1 MKRIANDVAVATIC
15 YVMYGSQKIKIVDY
29 ESTYA
34 CSNKKNGVVVYDGT
48 VLDSLGY
55 KYTKYF
61 EAKCYGLEVEDDKI
75 VFSVVTKFEQY
86 K

>member
-15 YVMYGSQKIKIVDY
+15 YVISGLQKIKIVDY

-34 CSNKKNGVVVYDGT
+34 CSNNKNGVVVYEGT
-48 VLDSLGY
+48 VANSLGY
-55 KYTKYF
+55 KYSKYF
-61 EAKCYGLEVEDDKI
+61 ESKCYGLDLEDDTI
-75 VFSVVTKFEQY
+75 VFSVVTKFEEY

>member
-15 YVMYGSQKIKIVDY
+15 YVLSGLQKIKIVDY

-34 CSNKKNGVVVYDGT
+34 CTYNKNGTVVYEGI
-48 VLDSLGY
+48 VANAFGY
-55 KYTKYF
+55 KYSKYF
-61 EAKCYGLEVEDDKI
+61 ESKCYDLNLDGDTM
-75 VFSVVTKFEQY
+75 VFSIITKFEQY